1 MDVVCFRLRFIFC
14 NFFQIG
20 GCQKAFLSAYSEGQ
34 IFCTRSSA
42 KGVDKLRFSPRI
54 VRDKNFLKNMRWRG
68 CKSPVLPAYSRGQ
81 NFLQFL
87 SAKGGIKT
95 RFFQRIVR
103 AKKFSKKYA
112 QKWLI
117 KTPFSQRIVEG
128 YFLTENYAK
137 APAKVLFSPCIV
149 RGKNILKL

>member
-1 MDVVCFRLRFIFC
+1 MWSAFACALFFC

-68 CKSPVLPAYSRGQ
+68 CKNPVLPAYSRGQ

-128 YFLTENYAK
+128 YFFDRKLRQGS
-137 APAKVLFSPCIV
+137 AKVLFSPCIV